1 MRNRRI
7 QRKVRRFYGSEEKI
21 DLVDYCGIKD
31 PTPYEAV
38 RNLIKQE
45 RAESARY
52 RAMAVRARA
61 AAGTGKRAA
70 AF

>member
-38 RNLIKQE
+38 RNMLTETHTHKKRLVIKQL
-45 RAESARY
+45 
-52 RAMAVRARA
+52 
-61 AAGTGKRAA
+61 
-70 AF
+70 

>member
-1 MRNRRI
+1 MRNRRT
-7 QRKVRRFYGSEEKI
+7 QRKVRKFYGSEEKI
-21 DLVDYCGIKD
+21 DLVDHCGIKD

-52 RAMAVRARA
+52 RAMAVRARVA
-61 AAGTGKRAA
+61 AATGERAA
-70 AF
+70 AL